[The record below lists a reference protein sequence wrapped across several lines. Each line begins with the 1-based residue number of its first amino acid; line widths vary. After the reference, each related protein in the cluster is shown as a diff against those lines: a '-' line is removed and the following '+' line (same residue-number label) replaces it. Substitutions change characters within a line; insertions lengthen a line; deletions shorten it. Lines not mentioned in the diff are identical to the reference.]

1 MKNFPL
7 VPFTSIMREKRL
19 SASDLEDRYQSF
31 KEEVKKSG
39 KFNEK
44 EHPDSLLHRFLRARK
59 SDVSKALTMFL
70 DYVQWRQD
78 SQVDDIVQN
87 FSFPEAAKVSEIYPR
102 FYHKTDKL
110 GRPVYFEVLGKMHVD
125 ALFSVTTPER
135 LIKGYIREYEKL
147 LNYRFVAC
155 GLKKGNVIE
164 QGCSILDLK
173 GVPLSQFNQ
182 VRKVVQQVSSVAQN
196 YYPETLGKMFIINA
210 PFLFKGIW
218 QIIKPMLDDNT
229 VAKISVL
236 GSNYESE
243 LLELIDKSNLP
254 TEYGGSCS
262 CHGGCKQADIG
273 PWNDKSVPGYPIP
286 FYEDFKKRDV

>member
-1 MKNFPL
+1 
-7 VPFTSIMREKRL
+7 MREKRL
-19 SASDLEDRYQSF
+19 SQTDLDDRFKLF
-31 KEEVKKSG
+31 KEEAIKSG

-44 EHPDSLLHRFLRARK
+44 EHNDYMLHRFLKARK
-59 SDVSKALTMFL
+59 SDVGKAMTMFL
-70 DYVQWRQD
+70 DYIEWRKE
-78 SQVDDIVQN
+78 SCVDEITKNYCFQ
-87 FSFPEAAKVSEIYPR
+87 EAAKVAEFYPR

-110 GRPVYFEVLGKMHVD
+110 GRPVYFEILGKMHVD
-125 ALFSVTTPER
+125 KLFSITTPER

-155 GLKKGNVIE
+155 GLKENKHIA

-182 VRKVVQQVSSVAQN
+182 VRKVVQQVSAVAQN
-196 YYPETLGKMFIINA
+196 YYPETLGKMLIINA

-218 QIIKPMLDDNT
+218 SIVKPMLDENT

-243 LLELIDKSNLP
+243 LQELIDKENLP
-254 TEYGGSCS
+254 EKYGGTCK
-262 CHGGCKQADIG
+262 CHGGCETSDIG
-273 PWNDKSVPGYPIP
+273 PWNDGSVPNYPNA
-286 FYEDFKKRDV
+286 FWEDMKKRDV